1 MVALRCMHAPSLPFG
16 MGRSVPIKMGRGI
29 SMKKFLVLLLCV
41 QLVLCAGVDLAQAAP
56 AAQQADVVIVGA
68 GAAGMTAAISAYET
82 GARNILLVEKLSV
95 VGGGTTCAS
104 GGMHACNTQVMQK
117 WGYDETMV
125 DMFATAIRRGVGVGQ
140 PAVYG
145 LYIDSAT
152 KYVDW
157 LIDSVKAAAESWKS
171 GPYYASLQTVGI
183 NHTLGGLVIDTIGRV
198 YNGDNL
204 PIFGLYAGGEVVGN
218 T

>member
-1 MVALRCMHAPSLPFG
+1 M
-16 MGRSVPIKMGRGI
+16 
-29 SMKKFLVLLLCV
+29 
-41 QLVLCAGVDLAQAAP
+41 
-56 AAQQADVVIVGA
+56 
-68 GAAGMTAAISAYET
+68 
-82 GARNILLVEKLSV
+82 

-104 GGMHACNTQVMQK
+104 GGMHACNTQVIQK

-152 KYVDW
+152 RYVDW
-157 LIDSVKAAAESWKS
+157 LIDSVKAAADSWKS

-183 NHTLGGLVIDTIGRV
+183 NHTLGGLVIDTTGRV

-204 PIFGLYAGGEVVGN
+204 PIFGLYACSGATFSCEGVRESVKNALGK
-218 T
+218 

>member
-1 MVALRCMHAPSLPFG
+1 
-16 MGRSVPIKMGRGI
+16 
-29 SMKKFLVLLLCV
+29 
-41 QLVLCAGVDLAQAAP
+41 
-56 AAQQADVVIVGA
+56 
-68 GAAGMTAAISAYET
+68 
-82 GARNILLVEKLSV
+82 
-95 VGGGTTCAS
+95 
-104 GGMHACNTQVMQK
+104 MQK

-157 LIDSVKAAAESWKS
+157 LIDCVKAAAESWKS
-171 GPYYASLQTVGI
+171 GSYYASLQTVGI
-183 NHTLGGLVIDTIGRV
+183 NHTLGGLVIDTTGRV

-204 PIFGLYAGGEVVGN
+204 PIFGLYACSGATFSCEGVREAVKN
-218 T
+218 ALCK